1 MGGGGTAT
9 KRVRKCDSLNT
20 MARLWGEPIAPSHIL
35 SFPTGGAS
43 AIPDGSHLSTGY
55 GVSAYA
61 GATETEHVQL

>member
-1 MGGGGTAT
+1 
-9 KRVRKCDSLNT
+9 

-43 AIPDGSHLSTGY
+43 AILDGSHLLTGY

-61 GATETEHVQL
+61 GAAETEHVQL